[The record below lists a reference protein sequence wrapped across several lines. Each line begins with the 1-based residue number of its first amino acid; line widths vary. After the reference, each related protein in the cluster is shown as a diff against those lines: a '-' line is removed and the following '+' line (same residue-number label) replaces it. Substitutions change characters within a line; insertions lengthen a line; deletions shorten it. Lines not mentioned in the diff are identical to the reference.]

1 MNKSLAQLRSL
12 IPEEVAQYW
21 EKKKLEKLDV
31 IEMAVEHLTR
41 IRSVSTC
48 SSVTCSNVTCSNVT
62 CSSVTC
68 SNGSFTTGYR
78 TCLKA
83 VLDYFQMTPL
93 HCTSVSVPHLVSYLE
108 HRLTNPFSSGQDQ
121 ITRHPSPSIS
131 HQSQPRP
138 SANRRPLS
146 SCEYERSEEII
157 RWKERPANLLER
169 SGSPEKR
176 RRSGENQPNR
186 ATPDSPCS
194 LSSPSPNIA
203 NLTIADTPPPLVDLV
218 TSRSSSSATESTG
231 SEERRR
237 STSFKKVLKERYLGS
252 RSE

>member
-48 SSVTCSNVTCSNVT
+48 SSATCSSVT

-68 SNGSFTTGYR
+68 SSSSFTIGYR

-83 VLDYFQMTPL
+83 VLDYFQMSPL
-93 HCTSVSVPHLVSYLE
+93 HTTSVSVTHLVSYLE
-108 HRLTNPFSSGQDQ
+108 HRLINPFSSSQDQ

-131 HQSQPRP
+131 HQPQPRP

-146 SCEYERSEEII
+146 SCEYQRSEPII
-157 RWKERPANLLER
+157 RPKEMPTNLLER

-176 RRSGENQPNR
+176 RRSDEDQTNR
-186 ATPDSPCS
+186 E
-194 LSSPSPNIA
+194 SPNIA
-203 NLTIADTPPPLVDLV
+203 NLTIADTPPPLIDLV
-218 TSRSSSSATESTG
+218 TSRSSSATESTG